1 MKFDLIIVRYGEIAL
16 KSKYVR
22 KKFEKILVRNIKTI
36 LNQEKIK
43 NRIERE
49 WGRIYIFTDQI
60 APTFRVLKKI
70 FGIVNFSPSVK
81 TSSDMDSISN
91 KAVNFSKN
99 FLKKNM
105 SFAVRTTRTGNHSYT
120 SQDVAVRIGKDI
132 IENIGCTVDL
142 TNPDFELFIE
152 IREDS
157 SYIFKEKIPGSGG
170 MPVGSQDK
178 ILCVVDNV
186 YSILSSWYLLRRGCK
201 LLFFVKKDF
210 DINLL
215 KFFLE
220 KWHIESEIF
229 FYKENKNF
237 YKKINDFISEKKC
250 KAVVTGFFDLKKD
263 ISKIEEFKK
272 KINVSILHPL
282 ISMNE
287 KKLKDRLHDIG
298 L

>member
-1 MKFDLIIVRYGEIAL
+1 VKFDLIIVRYGEIAL

-22 KKFEKILVRNIKTI
+22 KKFEKILITNIKTI
-36 LNQEKIK
+36 LNEEKIK
-43 NRIERE
+43 NKIEKE

-60 APTFRVLKKI
+60 SPALRVLKKI

-81 TSSDMDSISN
+81 TSSDLDSISN
-91 KAVNFSKN
+91 KAVNFSKK

-120 SQDVAVRIGKDI
+120 SQDVSVRIGKDI
-132 IENIGCTVDL
+132 IENIGCSVDL

-152 IREDS
+152 IRKNN
-157 SYIFKEKIPGSGG
+157 SYIFKEKITGSGG
-170 MPVGSQDK
+170 MPVSSQDK

-186 YSILSSWYLLRRGCK
+186 YSILASWYLLRRGCQV
-201 LLFFVKKDF
+201 LFFVKKDF

-215 KFFLE
+215 KSFLE
-220 KWHIESEIF
+220 KWYIESDIF

-237 YKKINDFISEKKC
+237 YKKINEFVSEKNC
-250 KAVVTGFFDLKKD
+250 KAVVTGFFNLKKD
-263 ISKIEEFKK
+263 ISKLEEFKRE
-272 KINVSILHPL
+272 INVPILHPL